1 MRCATWYC
9 CNTFITGSNF
19 VLARSGSTPDQT
31 GYDIW
36 ELNLNL
42 ALSKRRPRLVHSLVL
57 RRVFPICLPV
67 YQYTIC
73 V

>member
-1 MRCATWYC
+1 MRCATWHC

-19 VLARSGSTPDQT
+19 VHARSGSTPDQT

-42 ALSKRRPRLVHSLVL
+42 ALSKRRPRLV
-57 RRVFPICLPV
+57 LPYFQLYLPPV
-67 YQYTIC
+67 HQYT
-73 V
+73 VGD